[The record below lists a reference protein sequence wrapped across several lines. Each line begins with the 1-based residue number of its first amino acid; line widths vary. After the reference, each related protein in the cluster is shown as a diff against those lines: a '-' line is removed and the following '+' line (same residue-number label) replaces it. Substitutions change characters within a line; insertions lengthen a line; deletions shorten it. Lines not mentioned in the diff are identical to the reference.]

1 MSANHNRIRV
11 ADLEKNQPDRILI
24 TNENGELEFSH
35 ISKLQTSNYNA
46 LDYTS
51 EGKSLDARQ
60 GKVLKDLIDN
70 INVAPTLL
78 VNDLTTGGTS
88 KALTAE
94 MGKTLDNTKLTAS
107 LATDAETQMTIAVPE
122 DKKVV
127 SRLKL
132 FNWWEWLK
140 TKSQT
145 ILGTWT
151 FKSSLIC
158 GTSGYFTTDSARL
171 YIRAF
176 TGKRLQIGVEGV
188 SNDAILIDAS
198 GIFLY
203 DKITLPSGLSSK
215 PSFVLPNGILTTVPQ
230 NGAIER
236 DENGQ
241 LWETHGSVRS
251 RLITTADNLITI
263 EYKSMN
269 SIQTNIDQAV
279 SSTVEATSNSTT
291 IGKINNVSVLR
302 LNAVNQ
308 LTYSPT
314 GLIKPTIA
322 KVEVFLK
329 INNGLFATHFSGSN
343 PTSQVKIME
352 FSGANMSGNKDYQNT
367 VLTNIQNSNPL
378 TAQWSTITFFLQT
391 YNDNLVTKTS
401 KEYCLRDVLNSRTF
415 GAAEASFSFVFVN
428 TLIYDDAE
436 NSAGQNAK
444 TLLRNTNY
452 ALYLESIK

>member
-11 ADLEKNQPDRILI
+11 ADLEKNQPDKILI
-24 TNENGELEFSH
+24 TNQNGELEFSN
-35 ISKLQTSNYNA
+35 ISKLQTTYNA
-46 LDYTS
+46 LDYTT
-51 EGKSLDARQ
+51 EGKALDARQ

-70 INVAPTLL
+70 VNVSPTVL

-107 LATDAETQMTIAVPE
+107 LATDAEAQMTIAVPE

-132 FNWWEWLK
+132 FNWWEWVK

-158 GTSGYFTTDSARL
+158 GTSGYLTTDSLRL
-171 YIRAF
+171 YVRAF

-188 SNDAILIDAS
+188 PNDAISIDSS

-203 DKITLPSGLSSK
+203 DKITLRSGLSSK
-215 PSFVLPNGILTTVPQ
+215 PSFVLPSGILTTIPQ

-241 LWETHGSVRS
+241 LWETHGGVRS
-251 RLITTADNLITI
+251 RLITTSDSLITLA
-263 EYKSMN
+263 YKSIN
-269 SIQTNIDQAV
+269 SIQTNLDQAI
-279 SSTVEATSNSTT
+279 SSTIEAASSSTT

-308 LTYSPT
+308 LTYFPI
-314 GLIKPTIA
+314 GVIKPTVA

-352 FSGANMSGNKDYQNT
+352 FSGTNMTGNKDYQNT
-367 VLTNIQNSNPL
+367 VLTNIQNSNPV

-391 YNDNLVTKTS
+391 YNDDLVTKKS
-401 KEYCLRDVLNSRTF
+401 KEYYLRDALNSRTF

-428 TLIYDDAE
+428 TLVYDDAQ

-452 ALYLESIK
+452 ALYFETIK